1 MWKIVMTELLTNSGL
16 RVTFFKNGTYS
27 MQDWTATTRHGFTKK
42 RNTKRVKHTGNM
54 FRKNLQMEGVY

>member
-1 MWKIVMTELLTNSGL
+1 MGFIPCKTEQPLQGMDL
-16 RVTFFKNGTYS
+16 
-27 MQDWTATTRHGFTKK
+27 QKK